1 MTRLIWYSYLQ
12 TPYGSHRMYGSIRR
26 ATSFDAPE
34 PKDATQQI
42 VTDSSNYLEPK
53 SCGRA
58 QYIEF
63 LPDSQTQNYMYNL
76 EGERV
81 LENNEIE
88 RRDSTSLKV
97 PLYVQTMVKEN
108 ETYNT
113 TDNVKY
119 LNQKRVTSP
128 TPYRYINKNAD
139 RENDSVYDIVM
150 AQTADS
156 DKLSC
161 RDTDTGLTNHRRGSS
176 VSTNQNAQISPEDV
190 KYATIKYSRP
200 RKQRLDSGTSMKS
213 FDSVQTEPAYY
224 IEPQTY
230 RSILNSSSS
239 SRSNY
244 SMSHI
249 PEHAPVHSEYY
260 VTDGNDE
267 EKYWANNNSNVTYA
281 KVISPIDTR
290 GPVDYLNKSLRSPV
304 YPESAGVLAGYDIV
318 QSSLV

>member
-1 MTRLIWYSYLQ
+1 
-12 TPYGSHRMYGSIRR
+12 MYGSIRR
-26 ATSFDAPE
+26 ATSFDSPE

-53 SCGRA
+53 SHGRA

-63 LPDSQTQNYMYNL
+63 LPDSQTQNYMYNS

-81 LENNEIE
+81 RENDEIE
-88 RRDSTSLKV
+88 RQDSTSVKI
-97 PLYVQTMVKEN
+97 PLYVQTVVKEN
-108 ETYNT
+108 ENYNT

-128 TPYRYINKNAD
+128 SAYRYIVKNED
-139 RENDSVYDIVM
+139 KESGSVYDIIPVQSPD
-150 AQTADS
+150 AEQ
-156 DKLSC
+156 LSC
-161 RDTDTGLTNHRRGSS
+161 REAESGLTNHRRGSS

-213 FDSVQTEPAYY
+213 FDSVQTEPAYHM
-224 IEPQTY
+224 EPQSY

-249 PEHAPVHSEYY
+249 PEHAPVHSGDYDTPVQSGVYTTIGSE
-260 VTDGNDE
+260 E
-267 EKYWANNNSNVTYA
+267 EKYWANNNPNVTYT
-281 KVISPIDTR
+281 KVISPIDMR
-290 GPVDYLNKSLRSPV
+290 GPVDYLNKTLRSPV

>member
-1 MTRLIWYSYLQ
+1 
-12 TPYGSHRMYGSIRR
+12 MYGSIRR
-26 ATSFDAPE
+26 ATSFDSPE

-42 VTDSSNYLEPK
+42 CTDSSNYLEPK
-53 SCGRA
+53 SCSRA

-81 LENNEIE
+81 REIE
-88 RRDSTSLKV
+88 IARQDSTSAKI
-97 PLYVQTMVKEN
+97 PLYVQTTVKEN
-108 ETYNT
+108 ESYNSI
-113 TDNVKY
+113 DNVKY
-119 LNQKRVTSP
+119 LNQKRVSSP
-128 TPYRYINKNAD
+128 APYMYIDKNAD
-139 RENDSVYDIVM
+139 GKNGSMYDTVPVL
-150 AQTADS
+150 ATDA
-156 DKLSC
+156 DKLSS
-161 RDTDTGLTNHRRGSS
+161 REAETTGLTNHRRGSS
-176 VSTNQNAQISPEDV
+176 VSTSQNAQISPEDV
-190 KYATIKYSRP
+190 KYATIKYTRP
-200 RKQRLDSGTSMKS
+200 RKQRLDSGTSSKS
-213 FDSVQTEPAYY
+213 FDSIQTEPAYY
-224 IEPQTY
+224 MEPQTY

-260 VTDGNDE
+260 VTDGNEDD
-267 EKYWANNNSNVTYA
+267 KYWANNNSSVTYT

-290 GPVDYLNKSLRSPV
+290 GPVDYLNTSRRAQV